1 MTITEDGNAMQRI
14 IQVRVPTKLA
24 HAMERAAQ
32 HRFSTVSDIVRESVA
47 TSLRAAGL
55 LTDESR

>member
-47 TSLRAAGL
+47 SLRAAGL